1 MTILKSKDIAEMQ
14 KTPQILL
21 TKKIMSSK
29 KIKSTLCQ
37 TKIISLNLTQVRW
50 PFLTSN
56 DVDDNKIHS
65 DLHYKK
71 KGEKDRVSNNF
82 NACDTAQYK
91 EQKQK
96 KKSDLEYSKDDLDL
110 LDDHHDHFFRLFDS
124 SIQDHIFKRR
134 DFATKMREDAGMDIF
149 NWLVQSD

>member
-1 MTILKSKDIAEMQ
+1 MTSVTIYKVSDLVQSI
-14 KTPQILL
+14 
-21 TKKIMSSK
+21 
-29 KIKSTLCQ
+29 
-37 TKIISLNLTQVRW
+37 
-50 PFLTSN
+50 FF
-56 DVDDNKIHS
+56 S

-71 KGEKDRVSNNF
+71 KGEKDRDSNNF

-96 KKSDLEYSKDDLDL
+96 KKSDLEYSKDGLDL

-134 DFATKMREDAGMDIF
+134 DFATKMREDAGKDFF
-149 NWLVQSD
+149 N